1 VVANEHSD
9 MAANIL
15 ATTAGRRRMST
26 ASLIYF
32 DTYYCGMA
40 YAEHRQRW
48 LDILATAY
56 RKGQSSRDDQSLL
69 LLAPRKHGKTEL
81 AVTFTLW
88 LICMNRNIRVLW
100 IGSKADLAK
109 KRLARCKALLESAR
123 VQNDWCGEPETGFGP
138 WRGDSGDVEWDK
150 SRIRITRSAALID
163 PTIEAVGMR
172 GAITGGHFDV
182 IILDDVEDEN
192 SVRSGSVREHTREWF
207 EGTLTPMLNQGGLM
221 LCIGT
226 RKHFDD
232 LYGRLDENPMWQIIT
247 DKAIMQWPDKYEPTY
262 EEIDGKDI
270 FTGVSVEGE
279 AKVLWPEQRPF
290 EYMIRQRIKM
300 GSTIFAREMQNE
312 VVDDE
317 TAQFRLAWLKDAMA
331 NGSNYSLYEFPPNV
345 DIVDIVQGWDL
356 ALVTDQRK
364 ADEGDRDFTVGVTWG
379 RDAKGNRYL
388 LGMRRERGITPG
400 TLRNSIIKEHERFA
414 GKVRAI
420 AIEKN
425 SFGELHFLGL
435 QKTTDL
441 PLKAHITGRNKT
453 DSWEGVPSMAALFEN
468 GKVHFPSK
476 TLRDKEIMKDVIAEF
491 HGLGRERHDDIVMS
505 MWIAETVLRKGGFQ
519 YRAAQGDD
527 LIETDIVGADDFSH
541 FGGGFDDLP
550 FLDD

>member
-1 VVANEHSD
+1 MVVNDSSD
-9 MAANIL
+9 VAASIL
-15 ATTAGRRRMST
+15 STPAGRRRMSS

-32 DTYYCGMA
+32 DTYYCGMSFA
-40 YAEHRQRW
+40 AHRQRW
-48 LDILATAY
+48 LDLLANSY
-56 RKGQSSRDDQSLL
+56 RQGQKSVEDQSVL

-100 IGSKADLAK
+100 VGSKADVAK
-109 KRLARCKALLESAR
+109 KRLARCKALLESHR
-123 VQNDWCGEPETGFGP
+123 VMSDWCSEPEHGYGP
-138 WRGDSGDVEWDK
+138 FRGDTGDIEWDK
-150 SRIRITRSAALID
+150 SRIRVSRSAALID
-163 PTIEAVGMR
+163 PTVEAVGMR

-232 LYGRLDENPMWQIIT
+232 LYGRLEDNPMWRVIT
-247 DKAIMQWPDKYEPTY
+247 DQAVIRWPDKYEPRY
-262 EEIDGKDI
+262 EELDGKEI
-270 FTGVSVEGE
+270 FTGVDVEGKAE
-279 AKVLWPEQRPF
+279 VLWPEQRPF

-300 GSTIFAREMQNE
+300 GSTMFGREMQNK

-317 TAQFRLAWLKDAMA
+317 TAQFRLAWLKQAVEQ
-331 NGSNYSLYEFPPNV
+331 GSNYSMYEFPPNV
-345 DIVDIVQGWDL
+345 DIIDIVQGWDL
-356 ALVTDQRK
+356 ALVTDSRH

-388 LGMRRERGITPG
+388 LGLRRERGITPG
-400 TLRNSIIKEHERFA
+400 ALRNTIINEHERFR

-468 GKVHFPSK
+468 GKVFLPGK
-476 TLRDKEIMKDVIAEF
+476 TLKDKEIMKDLIAEF
-491 HGLGRERHDDIVMS
+491 HGLGREKHDDIVMS
-505 MWIAETVLRKGGFQ
+505 TWIAETVLRKGGFQ
-519 YRAAQGDD
+519 YRAAAGDEVV
-527 LIETDIVGADDFSH
+527 ETDIVGADDFGH
-541 FGGGFDDLP
+541 FADGWDDLP
-550 FLDD
+550 FLND